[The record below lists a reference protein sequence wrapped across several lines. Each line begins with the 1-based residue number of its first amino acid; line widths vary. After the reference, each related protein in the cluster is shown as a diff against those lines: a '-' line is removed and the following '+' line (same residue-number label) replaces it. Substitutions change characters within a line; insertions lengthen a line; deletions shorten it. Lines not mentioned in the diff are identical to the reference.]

1 MCAEKT
7 SKGLQHV
14 IVYSM
19 EWAKTVALKYL
30 CGHSADGKEIF
41 IETTGDLRTLFS
53 RLSEKSSD
61 VPDIIVLDIPPR
73 DFVGLLCHIRHLHPA
88 LPVVITQ
95 SRILFS
101 DRAVA
106 SWFGN
111 IWLREYDSL
120 MAGYPDV
127 LIDSCLTDLRFAGAY
142 SSAACST
149 ECPGRMSDAQ
159 LLNRVEQWLCGRLT
173 ERIGS
178 GICAQVATEWL
189 SRGISAHEVGKR
201 LNRSDKLV
209 YHYRSRIIQELR
221 ISGHPRDFIASLS
234 LKEGPVPLDRPVTCQ
249 MRVVA

>member
-7 SKGLQHV
+7 SKALQHA
-14 IVYSM
+14 IVYST
-19 EWAKTVALKYL
+19 EWAKTIALKYL
-30 CGHSADGKEIF
+30 CGHSACGKEVF
-41 IETTGDLRTLFS
+41 VETTGDLRTLFS
-53 RLSEKSSD
+53 RLSTKSTE
-61 VPDIIVLDIPPR
+61 VPDIIVLDIPAR
-73 DFVGLLCHIRHLHPA
+73 DYVGLLCHIRRLHPA

-120 MAGYPDV
+120 LAGDPGA
-127 LIDSCLTDLRFAGAY
+127 LIGSCLTDLQFAGTY

-149 ECPGRMSDAQ
+149 ECPGRMSDAI
-159 LLNRVEQWLCGRLT
+159 LLNHVERWLCGRLT

-178 GICAQVATEWL
+178 GLCAQVATEWL
-189 SRGISAHEVGKR
+189 SRGISAQEVGKR

-234 LKEGPVPLDRPVTCQ
+234 LKEGPVPSDRPMTCQ